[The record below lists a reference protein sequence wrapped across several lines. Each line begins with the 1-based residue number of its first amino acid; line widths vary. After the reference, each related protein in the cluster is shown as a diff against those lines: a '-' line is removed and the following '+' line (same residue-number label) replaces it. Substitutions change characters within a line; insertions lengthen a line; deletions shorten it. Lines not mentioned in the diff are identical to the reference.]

1 MKIIVPIKQVPDT
14 ATRIRIRPDALGIE
28 SEGVT
33 YIISPYDEFALEES
47 LRIKEKLAQGE
58 VVVITLGPA
67 KAKEALRSALA
78 MGADRAVH
86 LIDPA
91 FEAGDPMA
99 NARALAAAI
108 KTMPFDLI
116 FCGRQAIDDDSAQ
129 VGPML
134 AEFLGLPQVCL
145 VMKVELA
152 PDRKTATVHRQ
163 IEGALEVIEV
173 PLPAVLT
180 AQKGLN
186 EPRYPSL
193 KGIMGAK
200 KKEIKDV
207 SLADLGLPAAQVG
220 LAGSHVRIAQMI
232 LPPPRP
238 AGKVIEGADVQEK
251 VRTLVKLLR
260 EEAKA
265 I

>member
-1 MKIIVPIKQVPDT
+1 MKIIVPLKQVPDT

-28 SEGVT
+28 TEGVT
-33 YIISPYDEFALEES
+33 YIISPYDEFALEEA
-47 LRIKEKLAQGE
+47 LRIKEKLGQGE
-58 VVVITLGPA
+58 VVAITLGPA

-91 FEAGDPMA
+91 FESGDPLA

-108 KTMPFDLI
+108 KSMPFDLI
-116 FCGRQAIDDDSAQ
+116 LCGRQAIDDDSAQ

-152 PDRKTATVHRQ
+152 ADRRMATVHRQ

-200 KKEIKDV
+200 KKEIRDV
-207 SLADLGLPAAQVG
+207 SLAALGLEAQAVG
-220 LAGSHVRIAQMI
+220 LAGSRVRIAQLT

-251 VRTLVKLLR
+251 VRALVKLLR

>member
-1 MKIIVPIKQVPDT
+1 MVL
-14 ATRIRIRPDALGIE
+14 ANIRGRE
-28 SEGVT
+28 
-33 YIISPYDEFALEES
+33 
-47 LRIKEKLAQGE
+47 
-58 VVVITLGPA
+58 
-67 KAKEALRSALA
+67 
-78 MGADRAVH
+78 

-91 FEAGDPMA
+91 FESGDPLA

-108 KTMPFDLI
+108 KSMPFDLI
-116 FCGRQAIDDDSAQ
+116 LCGRQAIDDDSAQ

-152 PDRKTATVHRQ
+152 ADRRMATVHRQ

-200 KKEIKDV
+200 KKEIKKV
-207 SLADLGLPAAQVG
+207 TAADLGLGPDQVG
-220 LAGSHVRIAQMI
+220 EAGPQ
-232 LPPPRP
+232 
-238 AGKVIEGADVQEK
+238 GG
-251 VRTLVKLLR
+251 
-260 EEAKA
+260 
-265 I
+265 